1 MSNSLPTS
9 PSPNYG
15 RGTETALD
23 RVRRSYLQEEGE
35 QALSKSDLQLREQLQ
50 ATHALLTQ
58 YHSPQQAVKILQERY
73 AISEPTAYRRLRDTN
88 ELFGDVTRTSKE
100 GVRHVLFEMSMR
112 VFQLAAAAKDE
123 YKQPAPDLK
132 AMNTAIARM
141 AKLKGLDEKDNNA
154 LTPEML
160 ARNTYVVNL
169 TVQGP
174 GGQTRT
180 IPLGEVAELAQ
191 ADPDTYAQLLDSLEN
206 SDLTPEQ
213 LRGLLDNPNGTAS

>member
-1 MSNSLPTS
+1 MSSLQPT
-9 PSPNYG
+9 PPNPNYG
-15 RGTETALD
+15 QGTETPLD
-23 RVRRSYLQEEGE
+23 RIRASYMQEGGE
-35 QALSKSDLQLREQLQ
+35 ARLSKSDLVLREQLQ
-50 ATHALLTQ
+50 ATHALLLQ
-58 YHSPQQAVKILQERY
+58 YHSPQQAVKIIQERF
-73 AISEPTAYRRLRDTN
+73 SLSQPTAYRRLRDTT

-100 GVRHVLFEMSMR
+100 AVRDILYEMSMK

-123 YKQPAPDLK
+123 YKNPRPDLK

-154 LTPEML
+154 LTPGML

-174 GGQTRT
+174 GGQTKT
-180 IPLGEVAELAQ
+180 IPLSGLDQLAQ
-191 ADPDTYAQLLDSLEN
+191 EDPDTYAQLLDSMEN

-213 LRGLLDNPNGTAS
+213 MRGLLDNPNGTA

>member
-1 MSNSLPTS
+1 LPTTT
-9 PSPNYG
+9 SPNYG
-15 RGTETALD
+15 QGTETPLD
-23 RVRRSYLQEEGE
+23 RIRASYIREGAE
-35 QALSKSDLQLREQLQ
+35 GSLSKSDLELREQLQ

-58 YHSPQQAVKILQERY
+58 YHSVQQTVKILQERY
-73 AISEPTAYRRLRDTN
+73 QVSQPTAYRRVRDTT

-100 GVRHVLFEMSMR
+100 GVRDILFEMSMR
-112 VFQLAAAAKDE
+112 VFQLAAGRKNEFKLPD
-123 YKQPAPDLK
+123 PDLK

-141 AKLKGLDEKDNNA
+141 SKLKGLDEKDNNA

-174 GGQTRT
+174 GGQTKT
-180 IPLGEVAELAQ
+180 IPLAGLDQLALD
-191 ADPDTYAQLLDSLEN
+191 DPDTYAQLLDSVED

-213 LRGLLDNPNGTAS
+213 MRGLLDNANGTAS

>member
-1 MSNSLPTS
+1 MSSSQPT
-9 PSPNYG
+9 PPNPNYVG
-15 RGTETALD
+15 GTETPLD
-23 RVRRSYLQEEGE
+23 RIRASYLQERGE
-35 QALSKSDLQLREQLQ
+35 EALSKSDLVLREQLQ
-50 ATHALLTQ
+50 ATHALLLQ
-58 YHSPQQAVKILQERY
+58 YHSPQQAVKIIQERY
-73 AISEPTAYRRLRDTN
+73 GISQPTAYRRLRDTT

-100 GVRHVLFEMSMR
+100 GVRDILYDMSMR

-123 YKQPAPDLK
+123 YKNPRPDLK

-180 IPLGEVAELAQ
+180 IPLAGLDQLASD
-191 ADPDTYAQLLDSLEN
+191 DPETYAQLLDSMEN
-206 SDLTPEQ
+206 TDLTPEQ
-213 LRGLLDNPNGTAS
+213 MARLLDNPNGTAS

>member
-1 MSNSLPTS
+1 MSSLQPT
-9 PSPNYG
+9 PPNPNYG
-15 RGTETALD
+15 QGTETPLD
-23 RVRRSYLQEEGE
+23 RIRASYMQEGGE
-35 QALSKSDLQLREQLQ
+35 ARLSKSDLVLREQLQ
-50 ATHALLTQ
+50 ATHALLLQ
-58 YHSPQQAVKILQERY
+58 YHSPQQAVKIIQERF
-73 AISEPTAYRRLRDTN
+73 SLSQPTAYRRLRDTT

-100 GVRHVLFEMSMR
+100 GVRDMLFEMTMR

-123 YKQPAPDLK
+123 YKNPRPDLK

-174 GGQTRT
+174 GGQTKT
-180 IPLGEVAELAQ
+180 IPLTGLDHLSEQ
-191 ADPDTYAQLLDSLEN
+191 DPETYAQLLDSMEN
-206 SDLTPEQ
+206 ADLTPEQ
-213 LRGLLDNPNGTAS
+213 MRGLLDNPNGTA

>member
-1 MSNSLPTS
+1 MTNLPATTSN
-9 PSPNYG
+9 PNYG
-15 RGTETALD
+15 ESTETALD
-23 RVRRSYLQEEGE
+23 RIRASYLQEGGE
-35 QALSKSDLQLREQLQ
+35 ERLSKSDGELREQLQ

-73 AISEPTAYRRLRDTN
+73 GISQPTAYRRLRDTT
-88 ELFGDVTRTSKE
+88 ELFGDVSRTSKE
-100 GVRHVLFEMSMR
+100 GVRDILYELSMK
-112 VFQLAAAAKDE
+112 VFQLAAGRKNE
-123 YKQPAPDLK
+123 FKQSDPDLK

-141 AKLKGLDEKDNNA
+141 AKLKGLDEKDNTA

-174 GGQTRT
+174 GGQTKT
-180 IPLGEVAELAQ
+180 IPLAGLDQLAQ
-191 ADPDTYAQLLDSLEN
+191 DDPDTYAQLLDSMET

-213 LRGLLDNPNGTAS
+213 MRGLLDNPHGTAS

>member
-1 MSNSLPTS
+1 MESLPTTT
-9 PSPNYG
+9 SPNYG
-15 RGTETALD
+15 QGTETPLD
-23 RVRRSYLQEEGE
+23 RIRASYIREGAE
-35 QALSKSDLQLREQLQ
+35 GSLSKSDLELREQLQ

-58 YHSPQQAVKILQERY
+58 YHSVQQTVKILQERY
-73 AISEPTAYRRLRDTN
+73 QVSQPTAYRRVRDTT

-100 GVRHVLFEMSMR
+100 GVRDILFEMSMR
-112 VFQLAAAAKDE
+112 VFQLAAGRKNEFKLPD
-123 YKQPAPDLK
+123 PDLK

-141 AKLKGLDEKDNNA
+141 SKLKGLDEKDNNA

-174 GGQTRT
+174 GGQTKT
-180 IPLGEVAELAQ
+180 IPLAGLDQLALD
-191 ADPDTYAQLLDSLEN
+191 DPDTYAQLLDSVED

-213 LRGLLDNPNGTAS
+213 MRGLLDNANGTAS

>member
-1 MSNSLPTS
+1 VSGVDLK
-9 PSPNYG
+9 PNYG
-15 RGTETALD
+15 PGTETPLD
-23 RVRRSYLQEEGE
+23 RIRASYMQEGAEGC
-35 QALSKSDLQLREQLQ
+35 LSKSDLELREQLQ

-58 YHSPQQAVKILQERY
+58 YHSVQQTVKILQERY
-73 AISEPTAYRRLRDTN
+73 QVSQPTAYRRVRDTT

-100 GVRHVLFEMSMR
+100 GVRDILFELSMR
-112 VFQLAAAAKDE
+112 VFQLAAGRKNEFKLPD
-123 YKQPAPDLK
+123 PDLK

-141 AKLKGLDEKDNNA
+141 SKLKGLDEKDNNA

-174 GGQTRT
+174 GGQTKT
-180 IPLGEVAELAQ
+180 IPLAGLDQLALD
-191 ADPDTYAQLLDSLEN
+191 DPNTYAQLLDSVED

-213 LRGLLDNPNGTAS
+213 MRGLLDNANGTAS

>member
-9 PSPNYG
+9 PNPNYG
-15 RGTETALD
+15 QGTETALD
-23 RVRRSYLQEEGE
+23 RVRASYLQEGGE
-35 QALSKSDLQLREQLQ
+35 ARLSKSDLVLREQMQ
-50 ATHALLTQ
+50 ATHALLLN
-58 YHSPQQAVKILQERY
+58 YHSPQQAVKILQERFD
-73 AISEPTAYRRLRDTN
+73 ISQATAYRRLRETTDV
-88 ELFGDVTRTSKE
+88 FGDVLRPNKE
-100 GVRHVLFEMSMR
+100 GMRGALYDMSMR

-123 YKQPAPDLK
+123 YNRPAPDLK

-141 AKLKGLDEKDNNA
+141 AKLQGLDEKDNNA

-174 GGQTRT
+174 GGRTKT
-180 IPLGEVAELAQ
+180 IPLSGLDQLAEH
-191 ADPDTYAQLLDSLEN
+191 DPDTYAQLLDSMEN

-213 LRGLLDNPNGTAS
+213 LGGLLDNPHGSKS

>member
-1 MSNSLPTS
+1 MMNLPATTSN
-9 PSPNYG
+9 PNYG
-15 RGTETALD
+15 EGTETPLD
-23 RVRRSYLQEEGE
+23 RIRASYLKEGGEER
-35 QALSKSDLQLREQLQ
+35 LSKSDLALREQLQ

-73 AISEPTAYRRLRDTN
+73 GISQPTAYRRLRDTT

-100 GVRHVLFEMSMR
+100 GVRDILYEMSMK
-112 VFQLAAAAKDE
+112 VFQLAAGRKNE
-123 YKQPAPDLK
+123 FKQSDPDLK

-141 AKLKGLDEKDNNA
+141 SKLKGLDEKDNNA
-154 LTPEML
+154 LTPDML

-174 GGQTRT
+174 GGQTKT
-180 IPLGEVAELAQ
+180 MPLAGLDQLAQ
-191 ADPDTYAQLLDSLEN
+191 DDPDTYAQLLDSMEN

-213 LRGLLDNPNGTAS
+213 MRGLLDNPNGTAA

>member
-1 MSNSLPTS
+1 M
-9 PSPNYG
+9 
-15 RGTETALD
+15 
-23 RVRRSYLQEEGE
+23 QEGGE
-35 QALSKSDLQLREQLQ
+35 ARLSKSDLVLREQLQ
-50 ATHALLTQ
+50 ATHALLLQ
-58 YHSPQQAVKILQERY
+58 YHSPQQAVKIIQERF
-73 AISEPTAYRRLRDTN
+73 SLSQPTAYRRLRDTT

-100 GVRHVLFEMSMR
+100 GVRDMLFEMTMR

-123 YKQPAPDLK
+123 YKNPRPDLK

-154 LTPEML
+154 LTPGML

-174 GGQTRT
+174 GGETRT
-180 IPLGEVAELAQ
+180 IPLGDVGQLAQ
-191 ADPDTYAQLLDSLEN
+191 ADPDTYAQLLDSMEN

-213 LRGLLDNPNGTAS
+213 MRGLLDNPDGTA

>member
-1 MSNSLPTS
+1 MESLPTTTN
-9 PSPNYG
+9 PNYG
-15 RGTETALD
+15 QGTETPLD
-23 RVRRSYLQEEGE
+23 RIRASYMQEGGE
-35 QALSKSDLQLREQLQ
+35 ARLTKSDLELREQLQ

-58 YHSPQQAVKILQERY
+58 YHSVQQTVKILQERY
-73 AISEPTAYRRLRDTN
+73 QVSQPTAYRRVRDTT

-100 GVRHVLFEMSMR
+100 GVRDILFEMSMR
-112 VFQLAAAAKDE
+112 VFQLAAGRKNEFKLPD
-123 YKQPAPDLK
+123 PDLK

-141 AKLKGLDEKDNNA
+141 SKLKGLDEKDNNA

-174 GGQTRT
+174 GGQTKT
-180 IPLGEVAELAQ
+180 IPLAGLDQLALD
-191 ADPDTYAQLLDSLEN
+191 DPNTYAQLLDSVED

-213 LRGLLDNPNGTAS
+213 MRGLLDNANGTAS

>member
-1 MSNSLPTS
+1 MSSSQLTPPN
-9 PSPNYG
+9 PNYG
-15 RGTETALD
+15 QGTETPLD
-23 RVRRSYLQEEGE
+23 RIRASYMQEGGE
-35 QALSKSDLQLREQLQ
+35 ARLSKSDLGLREQLQ
-50 ATHALLTQ
+50 ATHALLLQ
-58 YHSPQQAVKILQERY
+58 YHSPQQAVKIIQERF
-73 AISEPTAYRRLRDTN
+73 SLSQPTAYRRLRDTT

-100 GVRHVLFEMSMR
+100 AVRDILYEMSMK

-123 YKQPAPDLK
+123 YKNPRPDLK

-154 LTPEML
+154 LTPGML

-174 GGQTRT
+174 GGETKT
-180 IPLGEVAELAQ
+180 IPLSGLDQLAQ
-191 ADPDTYAQLLDSLEN
+191 QDPETYAQLLDSMEN

-213 LRGLLDNPNGTAS
+213 MRGLLDNPNGTA

>member
-1 MSNSLPTS
+1 VSDLLH
-9 PSPNYG
+9 PNYG
-15 RGTETALD
+15 QGTETPLD
-23 RVRRSYLQEEGE
+23 RIRASYMQEGGE
-35 QALSKSDLQLREQLQ
+35 ARLTKSDQVLREQLQ
-50 ATHALLTQ
+50 ATHALLMQ

-73 AISEPTAYRRLRDTN
+73 GISQPTAYRRLRDTT

-100 GVRHVLFEMSMR
+100 GVRDILFEMSMH
-112 VFQLAAAAKDE
+112 VFQLAAGRKNEFNLPD
-123 YKQPAPDLK
+123 PDLK

-141 AKLKGLDEKDNNA
+141 SKLKGLDEKDNTA

-180 IPLGEVAELAQ
+180 IPLAGLDQLAQ
-191 ADPDTYAQLLDSLEN
+191 EDPDTYAQLLDSMEN
-206 SDLTPEQ
+206 TDLTPEQ
-213 LRGLLDNPNGTAS
+213 MRGLLDNPNGTVS